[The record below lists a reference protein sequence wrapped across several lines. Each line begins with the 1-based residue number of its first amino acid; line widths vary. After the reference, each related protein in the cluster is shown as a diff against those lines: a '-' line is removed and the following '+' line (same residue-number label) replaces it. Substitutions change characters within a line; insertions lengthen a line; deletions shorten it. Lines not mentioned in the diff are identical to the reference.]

1 MTSKQF
7 IALIT
12 EVISLGENSE
22 NETEADEITKATKN
36 IQYYIDNIKNAD
48 YKKTHDLNSLLIK
61 AFLSINYSLDCLRA
75 KLSIIASVFQD
86 CLAGTGHM
94 ASIYIKAKAL
104 EKSKIKKECITNGYF
119 TYKDIV
125 NVTAEAM
132 KLYNA
137 STVCIRNNKK
147 ILKLV
152 CGDWYSNI
160 KKNIS
165 ANNYNITTED
175 VEYFIPLCEPGNVR
189 GAVARVICSTKAEKV
204 SSTNVTKIYHKFNT
218 TQVLDVYNKCN
229 LTSSQEGKI
238 CDMKNDGYTS
248 EQVIREFRLYPR
260 DKVEAFYNSCTKA
273 VNVVPG
279 DGATICQYKE
289 YGITF
294 TGHSMSR
301 FWNTLMKKY
310 GQKTIEAYMK
320 KNCAKKAGDMVE
332 KKDSKI
338 SANYP
343 KSYGGAATTKLED
356 SYR

>member
-48 YKKTHDLNSLLIK
+48 YKKTYDLNSLLIK

-86 CLAGTGHM
+86 CLAGEGHM

-104 EKSKIKKECITNGYF
+104 EKRKIKKECITNGYF

-147 ILKLV
+147 LLKLV

-160 KKNIS
+160 KKNVS
-165 ANNYNITTED
+165 ASNHNITSED
-175 VEYFIPLCEPGNVR
+175 VDYFISLCKPGNVR
-189 GAVARVICSTKAEKV
+189 GTVVGAICSTKAEKV
-204 SSTNVTKIYHKFNT
+204 SGANVTKIYHKFNI
-218 TQVLDVYNKCN
+218 TQVLDVYDKCN
-229 LTSSQEGKI
+229 LTSPQEEKI

-248 EQVIREFRLYPR
+248 EQVIREFTFYPR
-260 DKVEAFYNSCTKA
+260 DKVEGFYNSCAKA
-273 VNVVPG
+273 VNVSPG
-279 DGATICQYKE
+279 DGKTICSYKKF
-289 YGITF
+289 GITF
-294 TGHSMSR
+294 TGHMMSSV
-301 FWNTLMKKY
+301 WDSLMKKY
-310 GQKTIEAYMK
+310 GKKTIESYMR
-320 KNCAKKAGDMVE
+320 KNCGKKAGDMIE
-332 KKDSKI
+332 KNDPKI
-338 SANYP
+338 SVNYH
-343 KSYGGAATTKLED
+343 KSYGGIATTKLED
-356 SYR
+356 SNR